1 MPTQTRSQARS
12 AQLADLVTSPRASPP
27 RRMIRSRQGN
37 AGVIVNSDEG
47 GPSFIVAVGRTSET
61 RLKFGSCKDTRCKT
75 CPTFVKSDTFRS
87 NVTNHEYNVINHTG
101 EVLTCHTQNI
111 IYLLTCLGCGLQYV
125 GETIWPFH
133 KRNNQHRTEPNEHFE
148 FHCDTSCNYSFSYQI
163 IEKLPSNGYNSDG
176 SINKEMSKIRKDKED
191 EWIKKMRV
199 IFPYGLCEKARGKEN
214 DCSIIHDAVGKSYKG
229 FPIPRKGVR
238 PIRSRENRNVKTS
251 IITCDDFFSNLETF
265 FSDNIHDSY
274 NLIRITLNKTKK
286 KVLKEI
292 AFNIL
297 ERTKYTFYPE
307 REQWYLYIL
316 DIIDTKLYKDIP
328 ITDKKKSP
336 ENVCTMKFINKGM
349 EHINITAIM
358 NLPEISQSL
367 PESLQEETKVP
378 KVVMKLDKPIRNKI
392 MNYESTVRSIHHI
405 NDDEIN
411 FTLCSETNAPFPCSC
426 SGSTFCDPH
435 HGHIVT
441 GDLRIIENP
450 KLRKLLTK
458 GPNYRENKTINYSK
472 CTKEINDSLDLCVS
486 NLASKYKI
494 QISSFDNWLTLI
506 KRKVADKVRQ
516 LKSTVVPQQT
526 KPVLQDE
533 NVIRYLADFHK
544 RYVLVPIDKASNN
557 IAIICKQFY
566 VMRLLKEVGVLD
578 NPDITYQL
586 SNANKIDIINNNME
600 LCERYGLKLN
610 EQQKMLPIMY
620 WTPKMH
626 YTPSRARFIV
636 SSSKCSTKPLSRI
649 ISNTFKCFCNQ
660 IRSFHDKSRFYK
672 NYNRFWVI
680 NNTKPFIDQLNIIN
694 TRKKA
699 KEISTFDFSTLYTKL
714 PHGDLIRVLNT
725 IIDFVFK
732 GGTRNYLGFS
742 EFSTFWMKK
751 PSGKQSFS
759 KSKLK
764 AVVKHLITNT
774 FFEVGNLL
782 LRQSI
787 GIPMGI
793 DPAPFWANLYLYF
806 YENEFITKLISA
818 NKFRARNF
826 LHSFRFIDDQC
837 NLNDSNEFSKSHAEI
852 YPPELHL
859 KCEHRGNHA
868 TFLDLDISV
877 VNNTFVYKLFDKRDN
892 FPFTIVRMPD
902 LRGNIP
908 SYVFYGSIMS
918 EFLRIARCTLIL
930 SDFIP
935 RANSL
940 YKRMVNQGGSSNM
953 VTKQIRKA
961 MLRHH
966 EPFHKYNTPINQVI
980 TKIIEYQ

>member
-1 MPTQTRSQARS
+1 MPTLSRSQARP
-12 AQLADLVTSPRASPP
+12 AQTAGLVTSPRASPP
-27 RRMIRSRQGN
+27 RRILRSRQGN
-37 AGVIVNSDEG
+37 AGVVVNPGDG
-47 GPSFIVAVGRTSET
+47 GPSFIAAVGTVSSS
-61 RLKFGSCKDTRCKT
+61 RLTFSCCKDKRCMT
-75 CPTFVKSDTFRS
+75 CPKFVQSDTFKS
-87 NVTNHEYNVINHTG
+87 HVTNQKYKVINHT
-101 EVLTCHTQNI
+101 EESLSCHSQNI
-111 IYLLTCLGCGLQYV
+111 IYLLTCLCCGIQYV

-148 FHCDTSCNYSFSYQI
+148 YHCNTSCKSSFSYQI
-163 IEKLPSNGYNSDG
+163 IEKLPGNGYNLDG
-176 SINKEMSKIRKDKED
+176 SIDKEMSKIRKDKED

-199 IFPYGLCEKARGKEN
+199 IFPYGLCEKARGKDN
-214 DCSIIHDAVGKSYKG
+214 DCSVIHDAVGKSYKG
-229 FPIPRKGVR
+229 FPIPRKGIR
-238 PIRSRENRNVKTS
+238 PTRSRENRNVREF
-251 IITCDDFFSNLETF
+251 IVTCDDFFSKLEIIFSNNLHT
-265 FSDNIHDSY
+265 SY
-274 NLIRITLNKTKK
+274 NEIRVTLNNTKK

-292 AFNIL
+292 AYHLL
-297 ERTKYTFYPE
+297 ERTKYTFHPK

-316 DIIDTKLYKDIP
+316 DIIDTKLYKNIP
-328 ITDKKKSP
+328 IISKNKSP
-336 ENVCTMKFINKGM
+336 ENVCTMMFVNKGM
-349 EHINITAIM
+349 EHINISAIM
-358 NLPEISQSL
+358 NLPEILQSL
-367 PESLQEETKVP
+367 PEVLQEEEKVP
-378 KVVMKLDKPIRNKI
+378 KIVMKLDKPIRNKI
-392 MNYESTVRSIHHI
+392 MNYEATVRSIHHV
-405 NDDEIN
+405 NDDEVS

-441 GDLRIIENP
+441 GDLRIVDNP

-458 GPNYRENKTINYSK
+458 GPNYRENRTINYSK
-472 CTKEINDSLDLCVS
+472 CTKEINDSLDLCAL

-494 QISSFDNWLTLI
+494 ELSSLDNWLSLI
-506 KRKVADKVRQ
+506 KQKVDNKVRK
-516 LKSTVVPQQT
+516 LKSTTVPQQT

-533 NVIRYLADFHK
+533 NVVRYLADFHK
-544 RYVLVPIDKASNN
+544 KYVLVPIDKASNN

-566 VMRLLKEVGVLD
+566 VMRLLKEVGALD
-578 NPDITYQL
+578 NPDLTYQL
-586 SNANKIDIINNNME
+586 SNASKMEIIHNNME
-600 LCERYGLKLN
+600 LCKRYGLTLK
-610 EQQKMLPIMY
+610 EQQKTLPIMY

-649 ISNTFKCFCNQ
+649 VSNTFKCFCKQ
-660 IRSFHDKSRFYK
+660 IRSFHEKSKFYK

-680 NNTKPFIDQLNIIN
+680 NSTKPFIDKLNVIN
-694 TRKKA
+694 TRRKA

-714 PHGDLIRVLNT
+714 PHGDLIRVLNS

-742 EFSTFWMKK
+742 EFSTFWSKK
-751 PSGKQSFS
+751 PSGKKYFT

-764 AVVKHLITNT
+764 ALVKHLITNT

-806 YENEFITKLISA
+806 YENDFITKLISTD
-818 NKFRARNF
+818 KFRARKF
-826 LHSFRFIDDQC
+826 LNAFRFIDDQC
-837 NLNDSNEFSKSHAEI
+837 NLNDSNEFSRSHAEI
-852 YPPELHL
+852 YPSELQL
-859 KCEHRGNHA
+859 KCEHQGNHA
-868 TFLDLDISV
+868 TFLDLEISV

-935 RANSL
+935 RASSL
-940 YKRMVNQGGSSNM
+940 YKRMVNQGGSSSM
-953 VTKQIRKA
+953 VLKQIRKA
-961 MLRHH
+961 MSRHH
-966 EPFHKYNTPINQVI
+966 EPFNKYNTPINQIVNQI
-980 TKIIEYQ
+980 TEHQ